1 MRLKL
6 ISVRRVYEYDAFC
19 GISASYV
26 VEPSG
31 ITMQLFIPAQAWDV
45 VQSCDDDLV
54 SEIKERVDKL
64 LVM

>member
-1 MRLKL
+1 MSMKL
-6 ISVRRVYEYDAFC
+6 VSVRKVYEYDAFC

-31 ITMQLFIPAQAWDV
+31 ITLSLFIPAQAWDV

-54 SEIKERVDKL
+54 SEIRERVDKM